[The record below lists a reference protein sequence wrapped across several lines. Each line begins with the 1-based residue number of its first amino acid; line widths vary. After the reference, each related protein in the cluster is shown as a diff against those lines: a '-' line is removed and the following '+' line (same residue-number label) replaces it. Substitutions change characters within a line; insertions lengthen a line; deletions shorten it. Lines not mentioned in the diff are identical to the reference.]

1 MNYSSLGAR
10 KNKCVLITLKMSEV
24 NMDEL
29 LSKLNEI
36 KSDDGS
42 KVNQI
47 VMLALQ
53 AFTIMFVMLKPLCKT
68 WMRYKYG
75 VKEDGNRKSSNSSI

>member
-1 MNYSSLGAR
+1 MN
-10 KNKCVLITLKMSEV
+10 
-24 NMDEL
+24 EL
-29 LSKLNEI
+29 MNKLNEL
-36 KSDDGS
+36 KQSDGS

-47 VMLALQ
+47 IMMALQ

-75 VKEDGNRKSSNSSI
+75 VKEDSKRNSTGSF

>member
-1 MNYSSLGAR
+1 MDD
-10 KNKCVLITLKMSEV
+10 VL
-24 NMDEL
+24 N
-29 LSKLNEI
+29 KLNEL
-36 KSDDGS
+36 KSSDGS

-47 VMLALQ
+47 IMMCLQ

-75 VKEDGNRKSSNSSI
+75 VKEDSKGRTSNSSF

>member
-1 MNYSSLGAR
+1 MN
-10 KNKCVLITLKMSEV
+10 
-24 NMDEL
+24 EL
-29 LSKLNEI
+29 LNKLNEL
-36 KSDDGS
+36 KSSDGS

-47 VMLALQ
+47 IMMCLQ

-75 VKEDGNRKSSNSSI
+75 VKEDSKGRTSNSSF